1 MMRAL
6 TFDRLGDP
14 LREPDLLSLR
24 EVAEPKAGKGEAI
37 VRVALAPINPSDFLF
52 IAGAFPGSVRATPGQ
67 VGGLNGAGFVETPAE
82 GGPPAGTLVSFNVL
96 GCWADRLAIPAAALI
111 PLPPDMPLELAS
123 QLPNLITAWDLVEN
137 SGVQPGGWLA
147 LTAGYSTVAVL
158 ALQFAARRGIRVL
171 SIVRRRRDDPDLIGL
186 GAEAVIADAGNLGAA
201 VLEATGGQA
210 VGGIID
216 CVAGPSAGDL
226 IRVCAPFSKM
236 QIYGSLDGR
245 DMHVTGQDI
254 LYRGLQIISY
264 GYRFTFQ
271 PPSTAED
278 IALVRRVCDEATNG
292 RLYVPIGGIHPISDY
307 REAFGAADSGA
318 GKRFLRMADG

>member
-1 MMRAL
+1 MRAL

-14 LREPDLLSLR
+14 VREPDLLSLR
-24 EVAEPKAGKGEAI
+24 QVAEPEAGKGEAI

-52 IAGAFPGSVRATPGQ
+52 IAGAFPGLDRATPGQ
-67 VGGLNGAGFVETPAE
+67 VGGLNGAGFVETAAE
-82 GGPPAGTLVSFNVL
+82 GGPPAGTLVSFNTL
-96 GCWADRLAIPAAALI
+96 GCWADRLAVPAAALI

-171 SIVRRRRDDPDLIGL
+171 SIVRRMRDDPDLAAL
-186 GAEAVIADAGNLGAA
+186 GAEAVITADAGNLGAA
-201 VLEATGGQA
+201 VLEATGGQG
-210 VGGIID
+210 VSGIID

-236 QIYGSLDGR
+236 QIYGSLDGS

-264 GYRFTFQ
+264 SYRFSFQ
-271 PPSTAED
+271 PPSTTED
-278 IALVRRVCDEATNG
+278 FELVRRVCDEVTNG
-292 RLYVPIGGIHPISDY
+292 QFYFPVGGIHPIDDY
-307 REAFGAADSGA
+307 REAIGAAASGA
-318 GKRFLRMADG
+318 GKRFLRMAD